1 MQPPHLSG
9 GALDVRRSKGGVG
22 LGWGE
27 LAAAVPAGD
36 NSPNWANS
44 GGTGMAEMQN
54 LHRL

>member
-1 MQPPHLSG
+1 MSG
-9 GALDVRRSKGGVG
+9 GVKGG

-27 LAAAVPAGD
+27 LAAAVPEGD

-54 LHRL
+54 LQRL